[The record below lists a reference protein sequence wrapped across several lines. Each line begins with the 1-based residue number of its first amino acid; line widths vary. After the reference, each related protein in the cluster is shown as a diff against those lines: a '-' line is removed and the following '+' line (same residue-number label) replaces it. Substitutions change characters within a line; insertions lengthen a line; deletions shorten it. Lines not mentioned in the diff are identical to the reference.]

1 MSHTLSEVDPLL
13 PRGDDEAIGIKL
25 TPEEEHAYSRRP
37 LGCPCPAIAA
47 MINHSYLNPRDDEDP
62 LPFCQLVKV
71 LRTCYHLSFPF
82 AFLFVLLANLRLGTL
97 RTGGFTLKHLKTH
110 GVIEHDASICRYDSS
125 EGDALNPQ
133 SELVDQFIDGINYP
147 PGLDEAKKMVNLN
160 DFAKKRIA
168 LEDRLTSFLPQQPK
182 SRIHLASLL
191 FHSWIGEAS
200 LALLTFADKSSP
212 LYANDMCA
220 RADWLRIWY
229 KEERFPLELGWE
241 NRRSGYKITL
251 TKLIKTAIKLIRRTK
266 SIEDSRSSSTQTS

>member
-1 MSHTLSEVDPLL
+1 MKLY
-13 PRGDDEAIGIKL
+13 GIKL

-71 LRTCYHLSFPF
+71 LQ
-82 AFLFVLLANLRLGTL
+82 
-97 RTGGFTLKHLKTH
+97 
-110 GVIEHDASICRYDSS
+110 HDASICRYDSS

-168 LEDRLTSFLPQQPK
+168 LEDRLTSSFHNNRNPAFIWQ
-182 SRIHLASLL
+182 ASCFTLL
-191 FHSWIGEAS
+191 GIGEAS